1 MLTTPRDAI
10 GTILPTES
18 LPPNFFEDMR
28 AGKYSHEVELSSTTP
43 MLCKDGRPTVDG
55 PVNGISL
62 PGGSL
67 ALVVVTAYLLDEAG
81 VEFDFFDVINSVVE
95 SSLAY
100 DFPLGVHRAEGAA
113 ESGCGAADALATVLN
128 ETDQHGDSIRTL
140 AKALDVDYLDEKI
153 TVGTTIPSG
162 EEIISHFE
170 QLGVP
175 SRVLVGDHHE
185 RAVVLNL
192 YPDGLL
198 DRVKMAA
205 EFGADFEV
213 FCLTI
218 WALPHAAE
226 VILDAVVRLAPQVD
240 LENWVWDHCGE
251 EYGAF
256 EQAQAALVTLSLA
269 VAMTLCGP
277 GIPVIAVTPESVEGA

>member
-28 AGKYSHEVELSSTTP
+28 AGRYLQHIDFDASVP
-43 MLCKDGRPTVDG
+43 MVCKDGRPTVDG

-81 VEFDFFDVINSVVE
+81 IEFDFLDVITSVVE

-100 DFPLGVHRAEGAA
+100 DFPVGVHRAEGAA
-113 ESGCGAADALATVLN
+113 ESGCGAADALSTVLN
-128 ETDQHGDSIRTL
+128 ETDQHGESIRTL
-140 AKALDVDYLDEKI
+140 AKALGVDYLDEKI
-153 TVGTTIPSG
+153 TVGTMIPSG
-162 EEIISHFE
+162 EQIISHFE
-170 QLGVP
+170 ALGVP
-175 SRVLVGDHHE
+175 SRILTGDHHE

-192 YPDGLL
+192 YPDALL
-198 DRVKMAA
+198 DRVKMAS

-213 FCLTI
+213 FYLTI
-218 WALPHAAE
+218 WALPYAAE
-226 VILDAVVRLAPQVD
+226 VILDAVVRLAPEVD
-240 LENWVWDHCGE
+240 LENWVWEHCDDE
-251 EYGAF
+251 FGAF
-256 EQAQAALVTLSLA
+256 EEAQAALVTLSLA
-269 VAMTLCGP
+269 VALTLCGP
-277 GIPVIAVTPESVEGA
+277 GIPVIAVTTDSVEGA